1 MKRIMA
7 FLLCVLLLLFS
18 FGVSAAA
25 VTCYKADALAPMDG
39 GEDVAAA
46 PDGTVT
52 VEPAKK
58 SIVVPEIVAVVIAVI
73 VALLVG
79 AVLKGQMK
87 TNVKQSAAAVYV
99 REGSFELTEKTD
111 KHLRTS
117 VETRPIAQKSD
128 QADT

>member
-1 MKRIMA
+1 MKRITA
-7 FLLCVLLLLFS
+7 CFLCVLLLLFS

-25 VTCYKADALAPMDG
+25 ITCYKADALAPMDG

-46 PDGTVT
+46 PDGTI
-52 VEPAKK
+52 EPAKRP
-58 SIVVPEIVAVVIAVI
+58 IVVPEIVAVVIAVI